1 MLETRSDLI
10 SQLLSHTVAELDI
23 SPELR
28 AAATAEYERVGNW
41 LAAVAD
47 GDAGWVVQPQGSFL
61 LNTVVR
67 PSGSDEYDLDAVC
80 RREIEKHQ
88 TTQAKLKYEVGDVLL
103 DYRNAHH
110 DLPDAP
116 TGLKERNRC
125 WTLRY
130 PASLRFHLDV
140 LPAIPNRESP
150 PSGILITDRE
160 LHAWQRSDPQA
171 FAAWFKLQAAA
182 EFITK
187 RARLAEAAHTAPEA
201 IPEWEVRTTL
211 HRLVQVL
218 KLHRNEFFR
227 ANLDARPASILL
239 TTLAAHAY
247 TGERNLY
254 DAAMQAVE
262 LMPQYI
268 ERTREGYFVP
278 NPVEPR
284 ENFADRWR
292 HEPELARGFFG
303 WLDRLGENLREVGS
317 VQGGVDKVAARLQE
331 SLGEQPVAK
340 GAGRLAD
347 NYRRTRAVGA
357 LTFAPASGMLTTG
370 QGTRVRNHDFYGD
383 VGSA

>member
-28 AAATAEYERVGNW
+28 AAATAEYQRVGNW
-41 LAAVAD
+41 LAVVAD

-88 TTQAKLKYEVGDVLL
+88 TTQGKLKYEVGDVLL
-103 DYRNAHH
+103 DYRDAHH

-116 TGLKERNRC
+116 TGLNERNRC

-140 LPAIPNRESP
+140 LPAIPNPESP

-187 RARLAEAAHTAPEA
+187 RARLAEAAHTAPGA

-292 HEPELARGFFG
+292 HEPELARGFFC

-340 GAGRLAD
+340 GAGRLAG

-370 QGTRVRNHDFYGD
+370 HGTRVRNHDFYGD

>member
-247 TGERNLY
+247 TRERNLY

-370 QGTRVRNHDFYGD
+370 QGTPVRNHDFYGD

>member
-88 TTQAKLKYEVGDVLL
+88 TTQAKLKYEIGDVLL

-140 LPAIPNRESP
+140 LPAIPNHESP

-160 LHAWQRSDPQA
+160 LRAWQRSDPQA

-218 KLHRNEFFR
+218 KLHRNEFFC

-247 TGERNLY
+247 TGEHNLY
-254 DAAMQAVE
+254 DAAVQAVE
-262 LMPQYI
+262 LMPRYI

-292 HEPELARGFFG
+292 HEPELARAFFG
-303 WLDRLGENLREVGS
+303 WLDRLGEDLREVAS

-370 QGTRVRNHDFYGD
+370 HGTRVRNHDFYGD

>member
-41 LAAVAD
+41 LAAIAD
-47 GDAGWVVQPQGSFL
+47 GDAGWVIQPQGSFL

-67 PSGSDEYDLDAVC
+67 PSGGDEYDLDAVC

-140 LPAIPNRESP
+140 LPAIPNPESP
-150 PSGILITDRE
+150 PSGILITDQE

-211 HRLVQVL
+211 HRLVQVF
-218 KLHRNEFFR
+218 KLHRNEYFR
-227 ANLDARPASILL
+227 ANLDSRPASILL

-254 DAAMQAVE
+254 DAALQAVE
-262 LMPQYI
+262 LMPRYI

-292 HEPELARGFFG
+292 HEPELARAFFG
-303 WLDRLGENLREVGS
+303 WLNRLGEDLREVAS
-317 VQGGVDKVAARLQE
+317 VHGGVDKVAARLQE

-340 GAGRLAD
+340 GAGRFAD
-347 NYRRTRAVGA
+347 NYKRTREVGV

-370 QGTRVRNHDFYGD
+370 HGTRVRNHDFYGD

>member
-67 PSGSDEYDLDAVC
+67 PSGSDEYDLDTVC
-80 RREIEKHQ
+80 RREIEKHE

-116 TGLKERNRC
+116 TRLKERNRC
-125 WTLRY
+125 WTLSY

-140 LPAIPNRESP
+140 LPAIPNPESP

-171 FAAWFKLQAAA
+171 FAAWFKRQAAA
-182 EFITK
+182 EFIVK
-187 RARLAEAAHTAPEA
+187 RAKLAEARRTTPQA

-211 HRLVQVL
+211 HRLVQVF
-218 KLHRNEFFR
+218 KLHRNEYFS
-227 ANLDARPASILL
+227 ADLDARPASILL

-247 TGERNLY
+247 SGERNLY
-254 DAAMQAVE
+254 DAALQAVE
-262 LMPQYI
+262 LMPQHI
-268 ERTREGYFVP
+268 QQTREGYFVP

-292 HEPELARGFFG
+292 HEPELARAFFG
-303 WLDRLGENLREVGS
+303 WLNRLGEDLREVGS
-317 VQGGVDKVAARLQE
+317 VHGGVDKVAARLQE

-347 NYRRTRAVGA
+347 NYRRTREVGA

-370 QGTRVRNHDFYGD
+370 HGTRVRNHDFYGD

>member
-254 DAAMQAVE
+254 DAAVQAVE
-262 LMPQYI
+262 LMPRYI

-340 GAGRLAD
+340 GAGHLAD

-357 LTFAPASGMLTTG
+357 LTFAPASGILTTG
-370 QGTRVRNHDFYGD
+370 HGTRVRNHDFYGD